1 VIASGDPREQVIAWL
16 ADLGPRWG
24 LPEDSCRVHGHLYLS
39 DRAATATELSDAL
52 GLESERIDAALRWL
66 VEAGLAQTTPGGAWR
81 TDPDPWQLLTTA
93 LAYRRTQEL
102 EPARRLLAAATREVS
117 GDVVLSRQVG
127 RLRDL
132 VEDLA
137 AIDAGAQHLSPATL
151 RRLTGIGARFGRLLG
166 SKRRE

>member
-1 VIASGDPREQVIAWL
+1 MSAPGDSREQVIAWL

-24 LPEDSCRVHGHLYLS
+24 LPEDSCRVHGHLYLN
-39 DRAATATELSDAL
+39 DRPATATELSDAL
-52 GLESERIDAALRWL
+52 GLAPERIDAALRWL
-66 VEAGLAQTTPGGAWR
+66 VEAGLAQATPGGAWR
-81 TDPDPWQLLTTA
+81 TDPDPWQLLTAA

-102 EPARRLLAAATREVS
+102 EPARHLLATAASGAS
-117 GDVVLSRQVG
+117 GDAVLSRQVG

-132 VEDLA
+132 VENLA

-166 SKRRE
+166 GKRRE